1 LIVVDVVHLESAAIA
16 VAPDHVGL
24 AETAEIAGA
33 RELPVQSDRAQRGRT
48 CEIVA
53 VGGNVID
60 LECAAGGV
68 PQQHVGGVAVEKAAE
83 RDKSPIASNFAQLVR
98 RQERVASDTVDSIEA
113 LVEAWVEAGRIK
125 SGRAQDQV
133 RGGGECCRLHR
144 ELYGG
149 RGVDQARAGDV
160 LIAEG
165 RRRLLQD
172 LLYPLDPHLRSR
184 L

>member
-1 LIVVDVVHLESAAIA
+1 DVV
-16 VAPDHVGL
+16 
-24 AETAEIAGA
+24 
-33 RELPVQSDRAQRGRT
+33 
-48 CEIVA
+48 

-68 PQQHVGGVAVEKAAE
+68 PQQHVGGVAVEEAAE
-83 RDKSPIASNFAQLVR
+83 RDKSPIASHFAPLV
-98 RQERVASDTVDSIEA
+98 RQERVASDVLDSIEA
-113 LVEAWVEAGRIK
+113 LIEVLVEAGRIK

-133 RGGGECCRLHR
+133 RAGGECCRLQR

-165 RRRLLQD
+165 RGRLLQD
-172 LLYPLDPHLRSR
+172 LLDTRERQIGVRLQHVGDHTGYAWRRSR
-184 L
+184 GAEKGG